1 MRECPSACARCVSN
15 MDPGRAGPFAM
26 SVEITRSPPL
36 CRVFIALFRGSMM
49 PIVGC
54 FFRPGGKLGG
64 VIRLEHAR
72 FSYASPH
79 IIFPPKLRM
88 RIWPPIHPGKA
99 NPPFLPSFPTTEK
112 TTGGGSASLFN
123 LVAAQTAHVRAAHLC
138 RVLFNY
144 LQTFA
149 SVRDSGLKTA
159 HCSTEMSSGEK

>member
-1 MRECPSACARCVSN
+1 
-15 MDPGRAGPFAM
+15 
-26 SVEITRSPPL
+26 
-36 CRVFIALFRGSMM
+36 M

-99 NPPFLPSFPTTEK
+99 NPPLPSFPTTEK

-123 LVAAQTAHVRAAHLC
+123 LVAAQTAHVRAAHFC
-138 RVLFNY
+138 RVFIQLLANVVARARQRAENGALFDRN
-144 LQTFA
+144 
-149 SVRDSGLKTA
+149 VVGGVGG
-159 HCSTEMSSGEK
+159 GEK